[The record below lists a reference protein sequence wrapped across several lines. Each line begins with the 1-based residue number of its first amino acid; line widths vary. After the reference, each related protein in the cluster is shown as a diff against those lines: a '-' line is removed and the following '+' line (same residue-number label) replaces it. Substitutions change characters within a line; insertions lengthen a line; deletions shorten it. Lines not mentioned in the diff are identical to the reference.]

1 MTKLLLIM
9 VILLLKM
16 TLFMLMLIRLLRQ
29 RIDTLENESSEL
41 ADRLIQ
47 VNTSIFLSFDNYLP
61 VFYVYLS
68 ICLSINLSSTPSI
81 YLSIYQSNYL
91 PNPPIYLS
99 AIPYLI
105 ELK

>member
-1 MTKLLLIM
+1 MMTKLLLIM

-47 VNTSIFLSFDNYLP
+47 VNTSI
-61 VFYVYLS
+61 YLS
-68 ICLSINLSSTPSI
+68 ICLLCISI
-81 YLSIYQSNYL
+81 YLSIY
-91 PNPPIYLS
+91 
-99 AIPYLI
+99 
-105 ELK
+105 